1 MWTVYPPLAGAQ
13 AHSGGSVDLACGL
26 PLITFL
32 FCMILYI
39 LTDIQANEEL
49 ILCRSW
55 FMLTLSTDTLGWYP
69 NYKSGHEAS
78 ISGIGLLKNE
88 HLTEIYRDEVN
99 KSCIISCEPTH
110 STLTKGTMKQSNNAR
125 NHSLNLTHH
134 HNTSEVWITLSLRGN
149 VIRNYNKNIIQSL
162 DSTKSQNSIWT
173 LRRNTTLINNQIGSL
188 NRRRYY
194 STKFDVINRLEYSKR
209 ELEALLIP
217 KLKQNV
223 LDYKRDNKTIWILD
237 NQNVDSSNIKL
248 GIKTYISICTFLI
261 AIKTSITFTR
271 YLNLKFDPLELIN
284 YELEDGIEN
293 SPITPALCKIHE
305 EIKELK
311 GHYIKSKDPVEY
323 DRRNRF
329 SNIYIEKLIDPNY
342 WEDILEDSKY
352 NLENIIFK
360 FWAVELTQFTDGA
373 KTASVDGIAFKSKG
387 KLFKE
392 GEGKEA
398 REYLA
403 NKYKNLSK
411 ILSLSKGNTD
421 QSIKRKGLTRL
432 NKREN
437 LRRHLKSQTGRK
449 YLMQIR
455 GELRSMKASPVEYAN
470 WIYQTAH
477 EHNNNLKFDL
487 CKYIKNSKLKN
498 YKSKDIL
505 RVYIPKA
512 NGELR
517 PLGIPSIYDRCLQNL
532 LKLVMEPY
540 MEPLGDEFSFGFR
553 PGRNCHQIT
562 SYVHNRLT
570 RYKSKKSLSP
580 KDKGYL
586 DKIMTQKY
594 MKMKN
599 IKGKIDLSK
608 IDPDNNIKITIPGFG
623 DNIVKRRQILVPN
636 WLYALTIKKPDKIM
650 YDTQYILDA
659 DIKSCF
665 DNISHEWLIKNV
677 PMPTGYEHLL
687 PKVLKTT
694 ILEEDK
700 SNNLFSEYTSNKS
713 KYFKVIQDKL
723 NNIKGVPQGGIISP
737 LLMNWT
743 LDGLQHH
750 IKISAHNLGAEHRLY
765 SIDRAN
771 YLKRKD
777 LEHKG
782 IEQKEAWYR
791 NNSRI
796 EWYNTTW
803 FVRYADDFL
812 VGVKSEYMASL
823 LKNKINEFLIERGL
837 KLSDEKTKI
846 IPWKIGNHL
855 DFLGWT
861 HSLIKPNKVN
871 WLISTSKHKAGR
883 LVDWIGTYT
892 YPSKESTKRFR
903 EQIKILTSNINTY
916 LPIDQT
922 FKTINSLIR
931 GWSNYF
937 SPAPHQIH
945 LRRHLDIYVWKR
957 LRKLFMNKFAHSYHD
972 VFIQHF
978 TREVDKGNKKAFYHK
993 KSNTYRIWLQSP
1005 SIMNSNVDK
1014 GKMRSS
1020 SLNII
1025 NLTKL
1030 NVPSM
1035 WLFLVPTQDLFLNSM
1050 LINNSAYIKRAM
1062 LMARYRRDIHSTL
1075 SFKQVHK
1082 CPLCNKSLIN
1092 LNALLELKSSDVDW
1106 FINDLNNDVNTRIS
1120 DNESLAIY
1128 DLGNLDNSNKR
1139 IRNNLKRINIATN
1152 KNAYWL
1158 PEVEID
1164 HILPKALAGNSLE
1177 LNKIL
1182 DRNMNLQL
1190 VHKSC
1195 HKKKQLVDKY
1205 IIEEYRKIK
1214 KSLVPNKLDSYNE
1227 DELRTV
1233 SYKILLEMHKYELFK
1248 EYNKQI
1254 VAQLIKVSKA
1264 KLPKIKSK
1272 SKSKNSTLI

>member
-1 MWTVYPPLAGAQ
+1 
-13 AHSGGSVDLACGL
+13 
-26 PLITFL
+26 
-32 FCMILYI
+32 MILYI
-39 LTDIQANEEL
+39 WTDIQANEEL

-55 FMLTLSTDTLGWYP
+55 FMLTLFTDTLGWYP
-69 NYKSGHEAS
+69 NYKSGHETT
-78 ISGIGLLKNE
+78 ISGIEFLKNE

-99 KSCIISCEPTH
+99 KSCIISCEPTQG
-110 STLTKGTMKQSNNAR
+110 TLMVGTVKQSNKAR
-125 NHSLNLTHH
+125 NHSLNLTHSY
-134 HNTSEVWITLSLRGN
+134 NMSEIWITLSLRGN
-149 VIRNYNKNIIQSL
+149 VIRNYKKNIIQSL
-162 DSTKSQNSIWT
+162 DSTKSQNSVWV
-173 LRRNTTLINNQIGSL
+173 LRRNTTLITNQLGSL

-194 STKFDVINRLEYSKR
+194 STQFDVINRLEYSKR
-209 ELEALLIP
+209 ELEAFLTP
-217 KLKQNV
+217 KLKQNL

-248 GIKTYISICTFLI
+248 GIKTYISICRFLI

-271 YLNLKFDPLELIN
+271 YLNLKFDPTELIN
-284 YELEDGIEN
+284 YELEDALENLPNTTDLYKTHKEIE
-293 SPITPALCKIHE
+293 
-305 EIKELK
+305 ELK

-323 DRRNRF
+323 NRRNRF
-329 SNIYIEKLIDPNY
+329 SNVYREKLIDPNN
-342 WEDILEDSKY
+342 WEDILEDSKN

-360 FWAVELTQFTDGA
+360 FWAVELTQLTNGA

-387 KLFKE
+387 KLFEK
-392 GEGKEA
+392 GENREA
-398 REYLA
+398 KEYLA
-403 NKYKNLSK
+403 NKYKNLRR
-411 ILSLSKGNTD
+411 ILSIAKGNTD
-421 QSIKRKGLTRL
+421 QSIKRKGLAGL
-432 NKREN
+432 NKREK
-437 LRRHLKSQTGRK
+437 LRKHLKSHTGRE
-449 YLMQIR
+449 YLTEIR
-455 GELRSMKASPVEYAN
+455 LKLRFMKASPVEYAN
-470 WIYQTAH
+470 SVYHIAH

-487 CKYIKNSKLKN
+487 CKYIRNSKLKN
-498 YKSKDIL
+498 YKPKNIL

-512 NGELR
+512 NGKLR

-562 SYVHNRLT
+562 SYVHHRLMH
-570 RYKSKKSLSP
+570 YKSSKSLTP

-599 IKGKIDLSK
+599 IKGKVDLSK
-608 IDPDNNIKITIPGFG
+608 IDPVDNIKITIPGFG
-623 DNIVKRRQILVPN
+623 DNIVKRRQILAPS
-636 WLYALTIKKPDKIM
+636 WLYALAIKKPEKIM

-665 DNISHEWLIKNV
+665 DNISHEWLIRNV
-677 PMPTGYEHLL
+677 PMPKSYEHLL
-687 PKVLKTT
+687 PKILKIT

-700 SNNLFSEYTSNKS
+700 SNNLFGEYTSNRS
-713 KYFKVIQDKL
+713 KCFKVVQDKSD
-723 NNIKGVPQGGIISP
+723 NIKGVPQGGIISP

-750 IKISAHNLGAEHRLY
+750 IKISAHNLGVEHGLY
-765 SIDRAN
+765 SMDRAN

-777 LEHKG
+777 IEDKG
-782 IEQKEAWYR
+782 FEERDAFYR
-791 NNSRI
+791 NKSRI
-796 EWYNTTW
+796 EWYSTTW
-803 FVRYADDFL
+803 FTRYADDFL
-812 VGVKSEYMASL
+812 VGVKSEYLANL
-823 LKNKINEFLIERGL
+823 LKDKINEFLLERGL
-837 KLSDEKTKI
+837 KLSEEKTKI
-846 IPWKIGNHL
+846 IPWKIGNHV

-871 WLISTSKHKAGR
+871 WMISTSKQKAGK
-883 LVDWIGTYT
+883 LIDWIGTYT
-892 YPSKESTKRFR
+892 YPSQESTKRFR
-903 EQIKILTSNINTY
+903 EQIKILTSNINNY

-922 FKTINSLIR
+922 FKMINSLIR

-945 LRRHLDIYVWKR
+945 LRRHLDTYVWKR
-957 LRKLFMNKFAHSYHD
+957 LRKLFMNKFAHSFHD
-972 VFIQHF
+972 MFIQHF
-978 TREVDKGNKKAFYHK
+978 TREVDRRNKKAFYHK

-1005 SIMNSNVDK
+1005 SILNTNVDK

-1020 SLNII
+1020 SLNVL

-1050 LINNSAYIKRAM
+1050 LINNSAYIKRAL
-1062 LMARYRRDIHSTL
+1062 LMANYRRDIHSTL
-1075 SFKQVHK
+1075 SFKQEHK
-1082 CPLCNKSLIN
+1082 CTLCNKSLIN
-1092 LNALLELKSSDVDW
+1092 LNALLELKSSDIDCS
-1106 FINDLNNDVNTRIS
+1106 FNDLNNDVNTLIY
-1120 DNESLAIY
+1120 DNESPTIY
-1128 DLGNLDNSNKR
+1128 DSRNLENIDKR
-1139 IRNNLKRINIATN
+1139 IIDLKWINIARN

-1164 HILPKALAGNSLE
+1164 HIFPKALAGNSLE

-1195 HKKKQLVDKY
+1195 HNKKQLVDKF

-1214 KSLVPNKLDSYNE
+1214 KTLLSNNLDFYSE
-1227 DELRTV
+1227 EELKNA
-1233 SYKILLEMHKYELFK
+1233 SYKIILEMHKHELFK

-1254 VAQLIKVSKA
+1254 VAQLIKVSKG
-1264 KLPKIKSK
+1264 KLPKTKSK
-1272 SKSKNSTLI
+1272 SKSKIVA